1 MPDRRRD
8 LPSVE
13 VLLTHPWVAEAAVPR
28 PLKRRAVRA
37 AIAEA
42 RAALAAGDSPPVTT
56 GELGV
61 GGEAAGADGL
71 ARRALE
77 FAVHLARPAL
87 RPVINATGVVVHTNL
102 GRSLLAADARAAI
115 ETAASRYV
123 TLEIDLETGERGSR
137 QSAVRELLCEL
148 TGAEDAFAVNNN
160 AAAVLL
166 TLSCLAGGR
175 EVIVS
180 RGELIEIGG
189 SFRIPEIMAR
199 SGARLREVGTTNKT
213 RLSDYEQAIGPE
225 TALLFKA
232 HRSNFVMDGFVSEVA
247 LPELVALGDAHGIPV
262 VEDLGSGA
270 LLDLSRAAGHEPT
283 ARERLE
289 AGAALI
295 TFSGDK
301 LLGGPQAGL
310 LAGKRDIVARLT
322 RDPMA
327 RALRLDKLALAGLEA
342 TLRLYLEP
350 DRAWAEIPTLR
361 FLARP
366 LAELASEAETLAK
379 GLAGADAALET
390 KTVAVE
396 SRVGGGAMPLAAVP
410 SAGVAMRPRSGLGR
424 VEELEADLRRGEPAV
439 LGRLEGGWLI
449 FDLRTLLAGEI
460 PEIIRLVGQRAQDQA
475 ARRRR

>member
-1 MPDRRRD
+1 
-8 LPSVE
+8 
-13 VLLTHPWVAEAAVPR
+13 
-28 PLKRRAVRA
+28 
-37 AIAEA
+37 
-42 RAALAAGDSPPVTT
+42 
-56 GELGV
+56 
-61 GGEAAGADGL
+61 
-71 ARRALE
+71 
-77 FAVHLARPAL
+77 
-87 RPVINATGVVVHTNL
+87 
-102 GRSLLAADARAAI
+102 
-115 ETAASRYV
+115 
-123 TLEIDLETGERGSR
+123 
-137 QSAVRELLCEL
+137 
-148 TGAEDAFAVNNN
+148 
-160 AAAVLL
+160 
-166 TLSCLAGGR
+166 
-175 EVIVS
+175 
-180 RGELIEIGG
+180 
-189 SFRIPEIMAR
+189 
-199 SGARLREVGTTNKT
+199 
-213 RLSDYEQAIGPE
+213 LSDYEQAIGPE